1 MVKSGRDTGEEE
13 GGGDE
18 GGGGGG
24 GWWWWGGGLSGAIH
38 LSSLMRSES

>member
-1 MVKSGRDTGEEE
+1 MVKSGRDTGEKE

-18 GGGGGG
+18 GGGGG
-24 GWWWWGGGLSGAIH
+24 WGGGLSVAIH